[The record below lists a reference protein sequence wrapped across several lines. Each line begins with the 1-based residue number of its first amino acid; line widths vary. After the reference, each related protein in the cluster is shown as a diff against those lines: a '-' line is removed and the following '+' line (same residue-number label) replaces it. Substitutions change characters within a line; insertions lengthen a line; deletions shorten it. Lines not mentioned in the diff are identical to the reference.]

1 MLPNLVLGAAPEAAS
16 IPVNSRHVH
25 ITTVAQLINALRE
38 GRHKEGYLPI
48 LKETDIPTEELL
60 HLCTWD
66 PKHYTRNLLDRTD
79 DFELF
84 LICYEK
90 GQRTSIHDYDS
101 EEAWIRPIMGE
112 VTEERYIVEEGGKL
126 TKVHSTILTPATF
139 SYLHNGTSI
148 HRYVNSHSDR
158 SVTLNLYAKPLRKW
172 TVYDERTGDPR
183 TMPPGL
189 TSL

>member
-1 MLPNLVLGAAPEAAS
+1 MLGQFQPGPS
-16 IPVNSRHVH
+16 KPVTSKRTH
-25 ITTVAQLINALRE
+25 ISTVAQLLNALRE
-38 GRHKEGYLPI
+38 GRRKEGYLPI

-84 LICYEK
+84 LICYEQ

-112 VTEERYIVEEGGKL
+112 VTEERFHVEDGKL
-126 TKVHSTILTPATF
+126 TKVDSIVLTPTTF

-148 HRYVNSHSDR
+148 HRYLNSHSGR

-172 TVYDERTGDPR
+172 TVYDERTGDHR
-183 TMPPGL
+183 TIRPGL
-189 TSL
+189 SSH